1 MKPGFGT
8 TTHRAAL
15 ITALLAAIGPA
26 TAWAQA
32 KPPAGAAGSSQ
43 QFQDWRR
50 ECAPATAGKPE
61 NCAIRQVILN
71 KDGKPMLAVA
81 MGYFGPKRE
90 AGALFDLPLGLFLP
104 TGVVLTIPGT
114 EPVRVIIQTCQ
125 PQGCRAGLILAAD
138 VLAAL
143 KKADSAQVTV
153 ESAERKKLSTT
164 ISLKGFSKAFATL
177 KK

>member
-1 MKPGFGT
+1 MKPGFGR

-15 ITALLAAIGPA
+15 VAALLAATGPA
-26 TAWAQA
+26 SAWAQA

-50 ECAPATAGKPE
+50 ECPPASAGKPDS
-61 NCAIRQVILN
+61 CVVRQVVLN
-71 KDGKPMLAVA
+71 QDNKPMLAVA
-81 MGYFGPKRE
+81 IGYFGAKRE
-90 AGALFDLPLGLFLP
+90 PGAIFDLPLGLFLP

-114 EPVRVIIQTCQ
+114 QPVRVLIQTCQ
-125 PQGCRAGLILAAD
+125 AQGCRAGLILAAD

-153 ESAERKKLSTT
+153 ESAERKKLSAT
-164 ISLKGFSKAFATL
+164 ISLKGFGKAFATL

>member
-1 MKPGFGT
+1 MKPGLGT
-8 TTHRAAL
+8 TIGRAAL
-15 ITALLAAIGPA
+15 IAALLTATGTA

-32 KPPAGAAGSSQ
+32 KPEDADRSSQ
-43 QFQDWRR
+43 KFQDWRR
-50 ECAPATAGKPE
+50 ECEPASTDKPE
-61 NCAIRQVILN
+61 NCAIRQVVLN
-71 KDGKPMLAVA
+71 NDGKPMLAVA
-81 MGYFGPKRE
+81 VGYFGAKHEP
-90 AGALFDLPLGLFLP
+90 GAIFDLPLGLFLP

-164 ISLKGFSKAFATL
+164 ISLKGFSKAFAAL